1 MAPRKRSETW
11 NHFSELENSKAK
23 CGYCSKILSTAGGSF
38 GNLNLHLKTV
48 HPAVLFSKAK
58 EIMDLDEN
66 LVDNP
71 ASQGTFYSV
80 LLLFSYYTFLY
91 SMYQFELNSFMWYYM
106 NT

>member
-11 NHFSELENSKAK
+11 NHFSELDNSKAK

-38 GNLNLHLKTV
+38 GNLNRHLKTV

-66 LVDNP
+66 LVDDP
-71 ASQGTFYSV
+71 ASHGIFYSV
-80 LLLFSYYTFLY
+80 LLLFSYYTFLCTNL
-91 SMYQFELNSFMWYYM
+91 S
-106 NT
+106 